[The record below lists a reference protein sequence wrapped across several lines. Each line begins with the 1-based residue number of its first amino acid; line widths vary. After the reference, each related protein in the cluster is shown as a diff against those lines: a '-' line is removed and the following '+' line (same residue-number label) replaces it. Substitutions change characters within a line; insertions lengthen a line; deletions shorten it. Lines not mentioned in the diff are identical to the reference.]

1 MNTVHV
7 ERDGEL
13 QPVEIDPDHL
23 SIDVSNLDNELCQ
36 AGRMIYEY
44 GVIEAECRL
53 RVSRLETFLENTR
66 AKLDGEIRTKYVNSG
81 IKVTEAKIDAE
92 ILQSDTYQEVAN
104 HLAFANKDAITMK
117 WVMSA
122 LTHKSE
128 NLRALAYREG
138 QSIKA
143 DRG

>member
-1 MNTVHV
+1 MVHV

-13 QPVEIDPDHL
+13 FPVEIEPNHL
-23 SIDVSNLDNELCQ
+23 SIDPSILDGELCQ
-36 AGRMIYEY
+36 IGRMIYEY
-44 GVIEAECRL
+44 GVIEAEVKL
-53 RVSRLETFLENTR
+53 RVARLENYKDDVMSRT
-66 AKLDGEIRTKYVNSG
+66 DSEIRTKYVNAG
-81 IKVTEAKIDAE
+81 VKFTEAKVE
-92 ILQSDTYQEVAN
+92 SEVLQSDTYKQCAEQLALAN
-104 HLAFANKDAITMK
+104 SEAITMK